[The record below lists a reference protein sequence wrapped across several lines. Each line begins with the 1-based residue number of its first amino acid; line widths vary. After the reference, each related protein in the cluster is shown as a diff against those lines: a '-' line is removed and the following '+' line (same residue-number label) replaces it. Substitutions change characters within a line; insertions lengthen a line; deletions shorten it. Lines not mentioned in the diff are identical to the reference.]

1 MKKVNYFYLIYNLFI
16 LVLCCPI
23 CYYLNLHSGHKVI
36 LINDEESLKKENIK
50 IEVLVL
56 DKTSQKVVKLKK
68 TIENEINKINII
80 YDKVNNE
87 LSQFFLKDHERLIKE
102 EAELRENLQNKV
114 TKIKEIL
121 ESFLTE
127 CNFSIKSCEKI
138 TKEIK
143 IFENNKDKDI
153 IKKLAYISQ
162 ISILEKNMTK
172 LLSEFI
178 SNFNI
183 SFNAKEKNF
192 RYEEYY
198 FNGIQIPKNIEFK
211 DVKSD
216 GFKIVWKIDNINVI
230 NVDKKKIKFITELR
244 KDMNE
249 KFEKVY
255 EGYESNCLVK
265 NLKKSTNYE
274 IKICC
279 VYDDILGPWT
289 PIQKIKTNNIVFQLP
304 VNPKYITMNFKNV
317 EYGLISHRYYENEFT
332 NDSTKLSI
340 HNQYLDKEMAKW
352 LFIPDENN
360 LVTII
365 FDIDSFGM
373 KDWKLYSDGQKVFL
387 SKNLSSKFELILIN
401 QNKFYIRDIKSG
413 KYLSNSKNTRDIA
426 SYYIGLENLDNRD
439 NERFTFYFKN

>member
-1 MKKVNYFYLIYNLFI
+1 MKKVNHSCLINNLFI

-23 CYYLNLHSGHKVI
+23 CYYLNLHVGHKVI
-36 LINDEESLKKENIK
+36 LINDEESFKKENIK
-50 IEVLVL
+50 IEILVL
-56 DKTSQKVVKLKK
+56 EKTNQKVVKLKK

-80 YDKVNNE
+80 YDKLNNE
-87 LSQFFLKDHERLIKE
+87 LTQFFIKGHEQLIKE
-102 EAELRENLQNKV
+102 ESDLRENLQNKV

-121 ESFLTE
+121 ECFLTK
-127 CNFSIKSCEKI
+127 CNLSMKSCENI

-143 IFENNKDKDI
+143 IFENNKDKDL
-153 IKKLAYISQ
+153 IKELAYISQ
-162 ISILEKNMTK
+162 ISNLEKNMTE
-172 LLSEFI
+172 LLRVFI
-178 SNFNI
+178 SNYNI
-183 SFNAKEKNF
+183 SFIAKEKNF
-192 RYEEYY
+192 KYEEYF
-198 FNGIQIPKNIEFK
+198 FNGIQTPKEIEFK
-211 DVKSD
+211 DIKSD
-216 GFKIVWKIDNINVI
+216 EFKIFWRIDNINVI
-230 NVDKKKIKFITELR
+230 NVDKKKIKFIAELR
-244 KDMNE
+244 KDINE

-279 VYDDILGPWT
+279 VYDDICGPWT

-401 QNKFYIRDIKSG
+401 QNKFYVRDIKSG
-413 KYLSNSKNTRDIA
+413 KYLSYSKKIRDIF
-426 SYYIGLENLDNRD
+426 SYYIELEYLDNKD
-439 NERFTFYFKN
+439 NERFTFYFKK